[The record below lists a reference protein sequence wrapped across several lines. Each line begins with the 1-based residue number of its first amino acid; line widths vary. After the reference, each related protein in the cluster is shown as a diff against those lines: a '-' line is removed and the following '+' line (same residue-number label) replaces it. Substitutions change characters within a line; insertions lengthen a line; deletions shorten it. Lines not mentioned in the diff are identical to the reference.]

1 MAMSLKSVHF
11 FALFFIVVLLAN
23 QEMPVAEAKLCQKR
37 SKTWTGPCIK
47 TKNCDHQCRKWEKA
61 QHGACHWQWPGFA
74 CFCYVNC

>member
-1 MAMSLKSVHF
+1 
-11 FALFFIVVLLAN
+11 
-23 QEMPVAEAKLCQKR
+23 MPVAEAKLCQKR